1 MNMAKSPDTGLGHTI
16 LKRAAISPLERAITF
31 EGHTQTYV
39 QLALQVRKISA
50 VLRDIGINKGDRVG
64 YIGLNH
70 PSFLEVLYAC
80 GCLGA
85 IFVPINFRL
94 TAPEVRFIANDAGVK
109 VIFADQ
115 MTISLVDQE
124 RFSLQC
130 VRFVSIESRVSN
142 WEFLPALT
150 DNKDPLEHLEQTS
163 ADDIA
168 LIMYTSGTT
177 GLPKGAMLTHGNLFW
192 NAVNVAFSE
201 NNMQTATLT
210 CAPLFHIGGLNV
222 TTLISLACGIEVI
235 LHRTFEP
242 GQVLR
247 DLEKYRV
254 STMFGAPTMFLMMS
268 QHKNFATTDLS
279 CILSVTVGG
288 APVPVPLIE
297 TYGARGISFCQGYGL
312 TETAPYASILASHL
326 ASEKIGSAGRPP
338 LYTDICIVDSENN
351 TLPAN
356 ERGEVCIKGPNV
368 MKGYWNRPEATAEVI
383 DQNGWFHSG
392 DIGYIDNDGFL
403 YLCDRLKDMII
414 SGGENV
420 YPAEVESIL
429 YAHEAI
435 IEVAVIGQPDSQWGE
450 AVVAVVVLQPDA
462 NLQLEELRN
471 FASSQ
476 LARFKLP
483 TRLHFVDVLP
493 RNPAGKVQKFILR
506 KQLAQ

>member
-1 MNMAKSPDTGLGHTI
+1 MHMAKSPDIGLGQTI
-16 LKRAAISPLERAITF
+16 LKRAEMSPLERAITF
-31 EGHTQTYV
+31 EGHSLTYD
-39 QLALQVRKISA
+39 QLSLRVRKISA
-50 VLRDIGINKGDRVG
+50 VLKDMDINKGDRVG

-94 TAPEVRFIANDAGVK
+94 TGSEIRFIANDAGLK
-109 VIFADQ
+109 VMFADQ
-115 MTISLVDQE
+115 TMTSLVDDE
-124 RFSLQC
+124 RSNLQC
-130 VRFVSIESRVSN
+130 GRYLSVESKASN
-142 WEFLPALT
+142 WEFFPELI
-150 DNKDPLEHLEQTS
+150 DNKDPLEHFGQIS

-235 LHRTFEP
+235 LHRNFEP
-242 GQVLR
+242 GQVLK

-254 STMFGAPTMFLMMS
+254 STMFGAPTMFLLMS
-268 QHKNFATTDLS
+268 QHENFATTDLS
-279 CILSVTVGG
+279 HILSVTVGG

-326 ASEKIGSAGRPP
+326 ASEKIGSAGRSP
-338 LYTDICIVDSENN
+338 LYTDICIVDSENKP
-351 TLPAN
+351 LSAG
-356 ERGEVCIKGPNV
+356 ERGEVCIRGPNV

-383 DQNGWFHSG
+383 DENGWFHSG
-392 DIGYIDNDGFL
+392 DIGYLDEDGFL

-420 YPAEVESIL
+420 YPAEVENIL

-435 IEVAVIGQPDSQWGE
+435 FEVAIIGQPDPKWGE

-462 NLQLEELRN
+462 DLQLEGLRN

-483 TRLHFVDVLP
+483 TRLYFVDVLP
-493 RNPAGKVQKFILR
+493 RNPAGKVQKFVLR
-506 KQLAQ
+506 KQLVQ

>member
-1 MNMAKSPDTGLGHTI
+1 M
-16 LKRAAISPLERAITF
+16 
-31 EGHTQTYV
+31 
-39 QLALQVRKISA
+39 
-50 VLRDIGINKGDRVG
+50 
-64 YIGLNH
+64 
-70 PSFLEVLYAC
+70 
-80 GCLGA
+80 
-85 IFVPINFRL
+85 
-94 TAPEVRFIANDAGVK
+94 
-109 VIFADQ
+109 
-115 MTISLVDQE
+115 
-124 RFSLQC
+124 
-130 VRFVSIESRVSN
+130 
-142 WEFLPALT
+142 
-150 DNKDPLEHLEQTS
+150 
-163 ADDIA
+163 
-168 LIMYTSGTT
+168 
-177 GLPKGAMLTHGNLFW
+177 
-192 NAVNVAFSE
+192 
-201 NNMQTATLT
+201 
-210 CAPLFHIGGLNV
+210 
-222 TTLISLACGIEVI
+222 
-235 LHRTFEP
+235 
-242 GQVLR
+242 R

-254 STMFGAPTMFLMMS
+254 STMFGAPTMFLMLS

-279 CILSVTVGG
+279 SILSVTVGG

-338 LYTDICIVDSENN
+338 LYTDMCIVDSENN
-351 TLPAN
+351 TLPAS
-356 ERGEVCIKGPNV
+356 ELGEVCIRGPNV

-383 DQNGWFHSG
+383 DHNGWFHSG
-392 DIGYIDNDGFL
+392 DIGYLDNDGFL

-435 IEVAVIGQPDSQWGE
+435 TEVAIIGLPDSKWGE